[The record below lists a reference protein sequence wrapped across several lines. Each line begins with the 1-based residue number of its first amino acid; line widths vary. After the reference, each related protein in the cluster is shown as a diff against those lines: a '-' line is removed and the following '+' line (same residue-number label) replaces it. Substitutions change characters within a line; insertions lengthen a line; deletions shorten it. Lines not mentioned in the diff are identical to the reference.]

1 LTFRRSGLSVS
12 MAVLDQILLVRRAR
26 LRRRAE
32 PSSSGPASPTAVLER
47 RRPRASSI
55 AEIRKEV
62 AIPAM

>member
-1 LTFRRSGLSVS
+1 